1 MVSNLYRAL
10 ISCAFLGVV
19 TAICDDKQYKA
30 AASTIIFDQTDEAL
44 GVRTMVIDNEN
55 SQAMDNGGI
64 QRSLVLTAAS
74 DRSVPCELQWWLDHN
89 PQGMG
94 VCSPTNASTPT
105 TSGCKAC
112 PSPMVDDIWNGYVRT
127 MLAVAVYTPP
137 NNGQSFLQVR
147 EARASAQKFLTTDD
161 SESSGW
167 VAREKPKRLAVIGL
181 GASTMANWLHSHL
194 PDTELDV
201 AEILPGVAA
210 AAPCFGLDPNAKN
223 LQIHV
228 QDGRKFLQEAP
239 DDAFDAL
246 LIDAF
251 DPKESLPSCFKSLE
265 FFQLVHQKVA
275 PGGAVAFNLLD
286 FPKDSRNVLAS
297 LKEAFGDGGSLWTG
311 SAPGAQGIQE
321 VIVGLRAGPS
331 KSARDPSAVADAAQG
346 FLEQAQFQRI
356 EDQRIDATPLADS
369 DVCPKEAMKEKATS
383 SKSADN

>member
-1 MVSNLYRAL
+1 MAACN
-10 ISCAFLGVV
+10 
-19 TAICDDKQYKA
+19 DKEYKA

-44 GVRTMVIDNEN
+44 GVRTMVIDNGN
-55 SQAMDNGGI
+55 AQQLDNGGV
-64 QRSLVLTAAS
+64 QRSLVLTDAS

-94 VCSPTNASTPT
+94 VCAPSNASSPT
-105 TSGCKAC
+105 TSGCKPC
-112 PSPMVDDIWNGYVRT
+112 PAPMVDDIWNGYIRT

-137 NNGQSFLQVR
+137 SNAQSFIQVR
-147 EARASAQKFLTTDD
+147 ESRTSAQKFLSTDD
-161 SESSGW
+161 SENAGW
-167 VAREKPKRLAVIGL
+167 VARRKPKRLAVIGL

-194 PDTELDV
+194 PETQLDV

-210 AAPCFGLDPNAKN
+210 AAPCFGLDPSSKN
-223 LQIHV
+223 LRIHV
-228 QDGRKFLQEAP
+228 QDGRKFLEEAP

-286 FPKDSRNVLAS
+286 FPKDSRQVLAS
-297 LKEAFGDGGSLWTG
+297 LKQAFGDGGSLWSG
-311 SAPGAQGIQE
+311 AAPGAQGIQE

-331 KSARDPSAVADAAQG
+331 KSAGDSGAATDAADG
-346 FLEQAQFQRI
+346 FLGQAQFRP
-356 EDQRIDATPLADS
+356 IDDDRVGGAIPLADS
-369 DVCPKEAMKEKATS
+369 DVCPKAKASS